1 MAEKVVTQFIVDL
14 SQYDAQI
21 ASATESMSEYDK
33 EATEAAKANKDLSG
47 SVGSASTKVT
57 QLASASKA
65 AGKGI
70 KDAGTATKEAS
81 KNVGGFRDA
90 FGAAKDELNSAF
102 PVFGKIANAA
112 TLMGRAFTAALGPVG
127 IAIAAVVAGV
137 GLLLKA
143 FAGTQEGAD
152 KLAKVTAVLG
162 AVFDRLLGVAQVLGK
177 TIFDAF
183 ANPKQAV
190 NDLWEAVKTNIA
202 NRLTG
207 LVDQWKFLGE
217 VIAGVFTLDSD
228 RITAGVNGFGEA
240 TTRVL
245 TGVENLTEKAGKAFS
260 DFGDE
265 IAKAAETGARIAEI
279 DRNLRAL
286 ALNRAQ
292 QEGRITRELEE
303 QRAIVS
309 DVTKSSAQRTSAAQ
323 KFNALQ
329 KELTGFETRR
339 LDLEIER
346 GNLAASTSDTLDE
359 EKIRIAGLVSAKE
372 EALARELAAN
382 REINNQINGLN
393 KAAADKAIAEAQR
406 VEAERQKA
414 EEAAI
419 AKKRELAAEQVSIQ
433 QSIDAK
439 LDDLQQQRELSQLS
453 ATERAVE
460 EARIRASK
468 EVEVAAV
475 AYDRLEE
482 LAEGNAERIA
492 EIREQEA
499 QSTALIEQALAE
511 QIATIRDENAQ
522 VEAEKLKEEQQ
533 QRIDILSGA
542 SEQLN
547 SVIEQ
552 GAAGQIATAEE
563 AGKALMGIALDLLE
577 KQALLAIS
585 SATVQSIAS
594 PESVATGGTLGI
606 AKAAILTAL
615 IKAALAAVRGA
626 ISGAY
631 EGGIVGENGVGTK
644 FSNGRDGYISRV
656 HKGEMIV
663 PAAETKKYM
672 PYLEMMRGGNF
683 EEYIQGL
690 RSSVSFAGGRDGAGQ
705 SFSDKRLVGAL
716 GTVGSL
722 NEQRKQTELLASM
735 NARMGRGINKRY
747 RAA

>member
-1 MAEKVVTQFIVDL
+1 M
-14 SQYDAQI
+14 
-21 ASATESMSEYDK
+21 
-33 EATEAAKANKDLSG
+33 
-47 SVGSASTKVT
+47 
-57 QLASASKA
+57 
-65 AGKGI
+65 
-70 KDAGTATKEAS
+70 
-81 KNVGGFRDA
+81 
-90 FGAAKDELNSAF
+90 
-102 PVFGKIANAA
+102 
-112 TLMGRAFTAALGPVG
+112 
-127 IAIAAVVAGV
+127 

-162 AVFDRLLGVAQVLGK
+162 AVFDRLLGVAQVIGK
-177 TIFDAF
+177 VIFDAF
-183 ANPKQAV
+183 SDPKQAV
-190 NDLWEAVKTNIA
+190 SDLWEALKTNIV
-202 NRLTG
+202 NRITG
-207 LVDQWKFLGE
+207 LVDQFKFLGE

-228 RITAGVNGFGEA
+228 RITAGVVGFGEA

-245 TGVENLTEKAGKAFS
+245 TGVEDLAGKVGSAIDKVGKEF
-260 DFGDE
+260 DE
-265 IAKAAETGARIAEI
+265 TTAKGLRIAEV
-279 DRNLRAL
+279 DKQLKAL
-286 ALNRAQ
+286 ALNRAEN
-292 QEGRITRELEE
+292 EGRILRELEE
-303 QRAIVS
+303 QREISA
-309 DVTKSSAQRTSAAQ
+309 DVNKSAAERNRAAE
-323 KFNALQ
+323 KFRALNKQ
-329 KELTGFETRR
+329 LTGFETQR

-346 GNLAASTSDTLDE
+346 GKLAASTSDTLTE
-359 EKIRIAGLVSAKE
+359 EKIRLAELVSAKE
-372 EALARELAAN
+372 EAVAKEIKAN
-382 REINNQINGLN
+382 SDVNRNINSLN

-460 EARIRASK
+460 EARIRAAK
-468 EVEVAAV
+468 EVEVASV

-499 QSTALIEQALAE
+499 QSTTLIEQALAE

-563 AGKALMGIALDLLE
+563 AGKALTGIALDLLE

-644 FSNGRDGYISRV
+644 FSNGRDGYLSRV

-672 PYLEMMRGGNF
+672 PYLDMMRGGNF

-690 RSSVSFAGGRDGAGQ
+690 RSSVSFSGGRESAGQ
-705 SFSDKRLVGAL
+705 SFNDKRLVGAL

-722 NEQRKQTELLASM
+722 NEQRKQTELLASL